1 LKKTR
6 AFLSLNLEEP
16 LKIKIDEIQK
26 ELQNSLSG
34 HKIKWE
40 NPEKFHLTIRFLGD
54 LDENQLNEI
63 MEGLEKSQF
72 GFERLDFHSD
82 GIGFFP
88 NPGRPNVIFV
98 GLKEDG
104 NNSGK
109 LVDEIDKVIT
119 KSGIKPDKKFV
130 AHITL
135 GRFRRENRQGIETE
149 NLVEFEPFDVN
160 FDSYYLM
167 ESVLNYR
174 GSKYYEIKKFNF
186 NT

>member
-1 LKKTR
+1 MKKTR
-6 AFLSLNLEEP
+6 AFLSLNLEVL

-26 ELQNSLSG
+26 ELQKSLSG
-34 HKIKWE
+34 YKIKWE
-40 NPEKFHLTIRFLGD
+40 NPDKFHLTIRFLGD
-54 LDENQLNEI
+54 LDKNQLDEI
-63 MEGLEKSQF
+63 KEGLEKSQY
-72 GFERLDFHSD
+72 GFDRLKFHSE

-88 NPGRPNVIFV
+88 NQRRPNVIFV

-104 NNSGK
+104 DNSGK

-135 GRFRRENRQGIETE
+135 GRFRRENRKSVDEE

-167 ESVLNYR
+167 KSILDYR

>member
-16 LKIKIDEIQK
+16 LKIKIAEIQK
-26 ELQNSLSG
+26 ELQELLNG
-34 HKIKWE
+34 YKIKWE
-40 NPEKFHLTIRFLGD
+40 NPEKFHLTLRFLGD
-54 LDENQLNEI
+54 LDENQLDEI
-63 MEGLEKSQF
+63 KEGLEKSHPGF
-72 GFERLDFHSD
+72 GRLEFHSD

-88 NPGRPNVIFV
+88 NPRRPNVIFIAL
-98 GLKEDG
+98 GENG
-104 NNSGK
+104 NNSDK
-109 LVDEIDKVIT
+109 LVEEIDKVIK

-135 GRFRRENRQGIETE
+135 GRFRRENRKSVDADNI
-149 NLVEFEPFDVN
+149 VEFESFDVN

-167 ESVLNYR
+167 ESVLDYR

>member
-16 LKIKIDEIQK
+16 LKIKIAEIQK
-26 ELQNSLSG
+26 ELQEKLSE
-34 HKIKWE
+34 HRIKWE
-40 NPEKFHLTIRFLGD
+40 NTEKFHLTLRFLGD
-54 LDENQLNEI
+54 LDENRLDEI
-63 MEGLEKSQF
+63 KQGLEKSSHSFKQL
-72 GFERLDFHSD
+72 EFHSD
-82 GIGFFP
+82 GLGFFP
-88 NPGRPNVIFV
+88 NPRRPNVIFV
-98 GLKEDG
+98 SLKEVG
-104 NNSGK
+104 NNSEK
-109 LVDEIDKVIT
+109 LVEEIDKVIT

-135 GRFRRENRQGIETE
+135 GRFKRENRKGVDAE

-167 ESVLNYR
+167 ESVLDYR
-174 GSKYYEIKKFNF
+174 GSKYYEIKKYNF

>member
-1 LKKTR
+1 MKKTR
-6 AFLSLNLEEP
+6 AFLSLNLEVL

-26 ELQNSLSG
+26 ELQKSLSG

-40 NPEKFHLTIRFLGD
+40 NPGKFHLTIRFLGD
-54 LDENQLNEI
+54 LDENQLDEI
-63 MEGLEKSQF
+63 RKGLENSHP
-72 GFERLDFHSD
+72 GFERLEFHSD

-88 NPGRPNVIFV
+88 NPGRPNVVFV

-104 NNSGK
+104 NNSNK
-109 LVDEIDKVIT
+109 LVEEIDKVIT

-135 GRFRRENRQGIETE
+135 GRFRRENRQGVETE
-149 NLVEFEPFDVN
+149 NLGGFEPFDVN

-167 ESVLNYR
+167 ESVLDFR

-186 NT
+186 KT

>member
-1 LKKTR
+1 MKKTR
-6 AFLSLNLEEP
+6 AFLSLNLEVP
-16 LKIKIDEIQK
+16 LKIKIAEIQK
-26 ELQNSLSG
+26 ELQNSLSRY
-34 HKIKWE
+34 KIKWE
-40 NPEKFHLTIRFLGD
+40 NPDKFHLTIRFLGD

-63 MEGLEKSQF
+63 KESLEKSQY
-72 GFERLDFHSD
+72 GFDRLEFHSD

-88 NPGRPNVIFV
+88 NPGRPNVVFV

-104 NNSGK
+104 NNSNK
-109 LVDEIDKVIT
+109 LVEEIDKVIT

-135 GRFRRENRQGIETE
+135 GRFRRENRQGVETE
-149 NLVEFEPFDVN
+149 NLGGFEPFDVN

-167 ESVLNYR
+167 ESVLDFR

-186 NT
+186 KT